1 MRLILGKKKKIALFM
16 ILLGI
21 SLPSL
26 SILSMQNAQDSI
38 ETSIKQREF
47 VLIEGSAQV
56 TVSEG
61 ALAGKTFTRQRGRVA
76 IPYLYIFGL
85 SIVFVLIG
93 GLVYLWSF
101 RQLRQIPQYKYYR
114 DY

>member
-1 MRLILGKKKKIALFM
+1 MNKKKKIALFVT
-16 ILLGI
+16 LLGI
-21 SLPSL
+21 CLPSL
-26 SILSMQNAQDSI
+26 STLFMQDSI

-61 ALAGKTFTRQRGRVA
+61 ALAGKTFSRERGRVA
-76 IPYLYIFGL
+76 IPYSYIFGAGM
-85 SIVFVLIG
+85 IFMFVG
-93 GLVYLWSF
+93 GFVYLWS
-101 RQLRQIPQYKYYR
+101 LREEKQIPQYKYYR